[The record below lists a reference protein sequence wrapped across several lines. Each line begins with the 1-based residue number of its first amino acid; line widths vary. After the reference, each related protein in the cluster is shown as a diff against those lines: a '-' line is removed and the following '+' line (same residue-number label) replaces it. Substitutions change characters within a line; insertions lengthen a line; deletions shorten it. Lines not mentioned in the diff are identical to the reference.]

1 MAVRGSPL
9 FSSACNFYFFF
20 CQDKC
25 PEISGHFFD
34 TICAAMSIAFEKLL
48 NELLQDCDPLC
59 YLNIQPA
66 KFPLVVATNCNRF
79 TCRGYAFQIINRQK
93 FLMHRLARNSAIASG
108 NLARIFS
115 QAFFPSP
122 GASVAGNHIGDPG
135 LYSTEHLLRL
145 STNLASFGDAMVE
158 IALTVDETARHEQTR
173 GRATQPPR
181 LPDSSS
187 T

>member
-1 MAVRGSPL
+1 
-9 FSSACNFYFFF
+9 
-20 CQDKC
+20 
-25 PEISGHFFD
+25 
-34 TICAAMSIAFEKLL
+34 MSIAFEKLL
-48 NELLQDCDPLC
+48 NELLQECDPLC

-122 GASVAGNHIGDPG
+122 GAPVAGNHIGDPG
-135 LYSTEHLLRL
+135 LYLTEHLLRL
-145 STNLASFGDAMVE
+145 SPNLASFGDAMVE
-158 IALTVDETARHEQTR
+158 IALTVDGPPGTSKPEGERPNLLGCRTQARPE
-173 GRATQPPR
+173 R
-181 LPDSSS
+181 LDSDLG
-187 T
+187 